1 MASGRLNENVQN
13 RNNMRLARL
22 MVWWFLVTLLV
33 VWCHPSLSNTHIH
46 ISSSHPIPA
55 VSSSHSPSPPY
66 ANRSLHTHPPV
77 NNYTATTA
85 TTDSNLQQQHTQVE
99 NEQESF
105 LSHYVLSILTALG
118 WRNGTSLPYPLFDD
132 NVIQKDYP
140 DNNTKILTKVS
151 NSSEQFSNGP
161 STNATTNINSP
172 VASRENVNNYIST
185 VSDINN
191 GNAIPTTNNND
202 AEDMTTLS
210 EPSTA
215 NSTPSPTTATPPS
228 TTTRTTIISTPF
240 TTTTSRKSITT
251 AGGDRTP
258 TPKPPLKFSIPR
270 CCLDEEEGACTTPYT
285 NINPKASLLPIANGR
300 CGEPSPRP
308 FKYHAVHN
316 LSCSS
321 SSFETSVLGDGN
333 SFVYTNMD
341 VYFSLN
347 RVLTKK
353 FCVDTN
359 TNQKNDSSIWIVSC
373 TPLTPPR
380 RCPGARCLRKCCP
393 DGYALQNRSTC
404 TCHEGSSYL
413 SKSIMGLGLL
423 GSAEQLHTLHTSEYG
438 FPSCSEDALTIHYK
452 YNESKIHILANG
464 SISLQNESGVI
475 TDYCL
480 DDRLEEPGEIMALV
494 CQDQSLLPKSP
505 WLVVRGVLIP
515 AGLVV
520 SCVFLGATLLCHL
533 CVAPLRD
540 IHGLC
545 LAAYVA
551 ALLVAD
557 ATLFL
562 TQALSGYFAPAPC
575 VAVAVILHVAF
586 LSTFFWLNV
595 ICYDVWNY
603 VGLTVQAIPLYRR
616 ADDLRIFIVYAVYA
630 WGCPL
635 VIGVVAVTIH
645 FLPKHIDWLLRPG
658 FEQNQ
663 CWFRDGDEILAY
675 FYGPMGV
682 LCVVNTLLISHA
694 GLRLYCAD
702 QRCTCLPPACCVTA
716 SHALYTTHMTE
727 FWQRFTLFVLMVICW
742 VMEVVS
748 WLVGPA
754 DSELWALTDTLNAF
768 QGVIIFTIFLRSS
781 KKRRLLQEQLAK
793 WSACVG
799 GKGKGKRS
807 AGGGG
812 KGGGKGS
819 ATKGGKGRA
828 KLTPPHLPEALSP
841 ERVLGCVK
849 QSGVWECVVS
859 WCSRWQSGPPHLT
872 RQQIFNNITFKMKQE
887 SSQDFDNNGFEDE
900 SQEMDNE
907 DEGRT
912 DVKDASRHKPMS
924 QKTDPIWTMPS
935 WKSHWSKSYF
945 PNVFSK
951 GSSNADAFWTH
962 LAPGISDCTPDTNQT
977 DQPAHDT
984 ANLSYSSLS
993 TSLGDDNS
1001 SASSSP
1007 AITPSDQRPTT
1018 FPGWT
1023 FVRQKS
1029 WSLGLSEVDTPGA
1042 GGDKV
1047 VCQGLTRRDT
1057 TLH

>member
-1 MASGRLNENVQN
+1 M
-13 RNNMRLARL
+13 
-22 MVWWFLVTLLV
+22 
-33 VWCHPSLSNTHIH
+33 
-46 ISSSHPIPA
+46 
-55 VSSSHSPSPPY
+55 
-66 ANRSLHTHPPV
+66 
-77 NNYTATTA
+77 
-85 TTDSNLQQQHTQVE
+85 
-99 NEQESF
+99 
-105 LSHYVLSILTALG
+105 
-118 WRNGTSLPYPLFDD
+118 
-132 NVIQKDYP
+132 
-140 DNNTKILTKVS
+140 LTKVS
-151 NSSEQFSNGP
+151 NGSEQFSSGP

-172 VASRENVNNYIST
+172 VASRENVNNDIST
-185 VSDINN
+185 VIDISN
-191 GNAIPTTNNND
+191 GNGIPNKND
-202 AEDMTTLS
+202 TEDMTALS

-215 NSTPSPTTATPPS
+215 NSTPSLTTATPPS
-228 TTTRTTIISTPF
+228 TTRTKIISTPF
-240 TTTTSRKSITT
+240 TTSTSRKSITA
-251 AGGDRTP
+251 AGEDRTP
-258 TPKPPLKFSIPR
+258 TPRPPLKFSIPR
-270 CCLDEEEGACTTPYT
+270 CCLNQEEGVCTTSHT

-308 FKYHAVHN
+308 FMYHAVHN
-316 LSCSS
+316 LSCLSS
-321 SSFETSVLGDGN
+321 SVETSVLGDGN

-359 TNQKNDSSIWIVSC
+359 TNQKNESSIWIISC

-413 SKSIMGLGLL
+413 TTSKSIMALGLL
-423 GSAEQLHTLHTSEYG
+423 RSAKQLHILHTSEYG
-438 FPSCSEDALTIHYK
+438 FPSCSEDALTIRYK

-464 SISLQNESGVI
+464 SISLRNESGVI

-480 DDRLEEPGEIMALV
+480 DDRLEKPGEIMALV
-494 CQDQSLLPKSP
+494 CQNQSMVPKSP

-658 FEQNQ
+658 FVQNQ
-663 CWFRDGDEILAY
+663 CWFRADGDEILAY

-702 QRCTCLPPACCVTA
+702 QRCTCLPPACCISA

-799 GKGKGKRS
+799 GKGGGKRS
-807 AGGGG
+807 AGGG
-812 KGGGKGS
+812 KWS

-828 KLTPPHLPEALSP
+828 KLSPPHLPEALSP
-841 ERVLGCVK
+841 QRVLGRVR
-849 QSGVWECVVS
+849 QSGVWECVVR

-872 RQQIFNNITFKMKQE
+872 RQQILNNITFRMKQE

-907 DEGRT
+907 DEGKT
-912 DVKDASRHKPMS
+912 VGKDASGHNPMS

-951 GSSNADAFWTH
+951 SSSNADAFWTH

-977 DQPAHDT
+977 DPAAHDT

-993 TSLGDDNS
+993 TSLGDDNG

-1029 WSLGLSEVDTPGA
+1029 WSLGLGEADTPGA

-1057 TLH
+1057 IRH